1 MENLKID
8 PEFQGKIPP
17 LSEDEFNQL
26 KENILSDGEV
36 YEPIIT
42 WNGIIVDGHN
52 RWKILCEH
60 PEIPHRVKEM
70 AFADKWE
77 AFEWM
82 YKKQLGRRNLTDEQR
97 TVIIGKMY
105 EARKH
110 SHGASDGFR
119 GNQYRGEVSHQSE
132 DLAKGPS
139 RAARE
144 ISNELGIGQSSV
156 ERAAKFAKGVDALRA
171 VSPAAAEKVLKGK
184 ADVTKAFIQELAS
197 KDEKEVKAVAKAIE
211 SDAKLKATTFPSGQN
226 HKRKSE
232 DFVELVSCDVDAVV
246 EFTIEDLLEEMRAV
260 NNDFLAKYRR
270 FFKNH
275 AQLISNNAAEVATVF
290 TEIIT
295 EIEKMEEF

>member
-1 MENLKID
+1 MENLIID
-8 PEFQGKIPP
+8 HEFQEKIPP
-17 LSEDEFNQL
+17 LTEDEFNQL

-82 YKKQLGRRNLTDEQR
+82 YKKQLGRRNLTVEQR
-97 TVIIGKMY
+97 MVIIGKMY
-105 EARKH
+105 EARKNTQGGDRRSEEFSSAQNEH
-110 SHGASDGFR
+110 MKLGGSARSAKLISE
-119 GNQYRGEVSHQSE
+119 EVGVGVE
-132 DLAKGPS
+132 TVK
-139 RAARE
+139 RAE
-144 ISNELGIGQSSV
+144 
-156 ERAAKFAKGVDALRA
+156 KFAKGVEALRS
-171 VSPAAAEKVLKGK
+171 VSPEAAEKVLQGK
-184 ADVTKAFIQELAS
+184 ADVTKAFIQELAG
-197 KDEKEVKAVAKAIE
+197 KDEKEVRAVATAIE
-211 SDAKLKATTFPSGQN
+211 NDARLKSKTFPTSGS
-226 HKRKSE
+226 HKSKND
-232 DFVELVSCDVDAVV
+232 DFVSLVSCDVDAVV

-275 AQLISNNAAEVATVF
+275 AQLISDNAAEVATVF
-290 TEIIT
+290 MEIIT
-295 EIEKMEEF
+295 EIETMEEF

>member
-17 LSEDEFNQL
+17 LTEDEFNQL

-52 RWKILCEH
+52 RWRILCEH

-82 YKKQLGRRNLTDEQR
+82 YKKQLGRRNLTVEQR
-97 TVIIGKMY
+97 MVIIGKMY
-105 EARKH
+105 EARKK
-110 SHGASDGFR
+110 SVGNSTSERNDDGSFQCAQNEHI
-119 GNQYRGEVSHQSE
+119 G
-132 DLAKGPS
+132 KGPN
-139 RAARE
+139 RTAEEIAAD
-144 ISNELGIGQSSV
+144 LGIGRETV
-156 ERAAKFAKGVDALRA
+156 KRAEKFAKGVEALRS
-171 VSPAAAEKVLKGK
+171 VSPEAAEKVLQGK
-184 ADVTKAFIQELAS
+184 ADVTKTLIQTLAG
-197 KDEKEVKAVAKAIE
+197 KDEKEVRAVATAIE
-211 SDAKLKATTFPSGQN
+211 NDARLKSKTFSKSGS
-226 HKRKSE
+226 HKSKND
-232 DFVELVSCDVDAVV
+232 DFVSLVSCDVDAVV

-275 AQLISNNAAEVATVF
+275 AQLISDNAAEVATVF